1 MPLLK
6 YPWQIKVN
14 PLFSNR
20 GGFKKPC
27 EHTVFSVMTGAG
39 DDFEEL
45 FPYIS
50 EEDRPQIEAIYNSE
64 KDMSF
69 YLKDLIKKV
78 EVPNS
83 VCFYQESDSAFM
95 SSVEGYLAFAQR
107 EVKHD

>member
-1 MPLLK
+1 MEV
-6 YPWQIKVN
+6 Y
-14 PLFSNR
+14 FSTVPNDP
-20 GGFKKPC
+20 KDLIKPC
-27 EHTVFSVMTGAG
+27 EHTVFSAMTGAG
-39 DDFEEL
+39 DDIEEL

-64 KDMSF
+64 KDKSF
-69 YLKDLIKKV
+69 SLEDLIKKV

-95 SSVEGYLAFAQR
+95 TGVEGYLAFAQR